1 MERQGS
7 LLALLEP
14 VPAMTPAMRETL
26 VPMLAALLLEAI
38 GARSA
43 EQGADAPEA
52 TGKGGRDEQDR
63 R

>member
-14 VPAMTPAMRETL
+14 VSAMTPAMRKTR
-26 VPMLAALLLEAI
+26 VPMLAALLLEAM

-52 TGKGGRDEQDR
+52 TGKGGRDEPDR